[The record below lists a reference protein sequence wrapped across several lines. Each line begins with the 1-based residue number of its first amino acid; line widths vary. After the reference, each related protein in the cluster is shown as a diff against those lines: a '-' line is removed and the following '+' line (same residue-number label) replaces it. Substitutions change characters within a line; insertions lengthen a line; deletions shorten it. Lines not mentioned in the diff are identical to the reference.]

1 MPLRDHFRPPT
12 DLRASWDSLFGMWP
26 SEILRLLRTTLPN
39 GYVAA
44 PTVHLGSQIEESRV
58 SCTNN
63 EDVFEIRIYDAK
75 RGRQLV
81 AAIELVSPAN
91 KDRAEHRFAFVS
103 KCVSL
108 LKQGVAVSIIDVV
121 TTRQANLYTELL
133 QFLNQRDDT
142 FSEQAT
148 DLYAVSCRWHPQDDK
163 MILQTWPFPLVIGNP
178 LPILPLW
185 ISPRRAIPLNLED
198 CYEQACH
205 NLWIT

>member
-1 MPLRDHFRPPT
+1 MPLRDHFHPPT
-12 DLRASWDSLFGMWP
+12 SLRASWDSLHGIWP
-26 SEILRLLRTTLPN
+26 GEIVRQLRTTLPD

-44 PTVHLGSQIEESRV
+44 PTVKTLAQIEEDGEPESP
-58 SCTNN
+58 TG
-63 EDVFEIRIYDAK
+63 DVFEVRIYDEK

-81 AAIELVSPAN
+81 AAIELVSPNN
-91 KDRAEHRFAFVS
+91 KDRPKHRFTFVG

-121 TTRQANLYTELL
+121 TLRQANLYTDLL
-133 QFLNQRDDT
+133 KFLNQRDET
-142 FSEQAT
+142 FSEQST

-163 MILQTWPFPLVIGNP
+163 MILQTWSFPLVIGNP